1 MDKPN
6 FAAMTP
12 EQRRDWL
19 AEQEGWKRRGD
30 RWRHPV
36 YHKLGSGQ
44 KRHPMPNTLDAA
56 AEAMPEG
63 IRVQRH
69 LCDTMHR
76 WEYCLWKLRDG
87 KYDEWYQPMEA
98 PVWPLPDTGNEINDR
113 FHLACECVWAERE
126 RS

>member
-44 KRHPMPNTLDAA
+44 KRHPLPNTLDAA
-56 AEAMPEG
+56 AEAMPKG
-63 IRVQRH
+63 RTFIRVCRLGGRYEWASQ
-69 LCDTMHR
+69 
-76 WEYCLWKLRDG
+76 
-87 KYDEWYQPMEA
+87 KYHGIND
-98 PVWPLPDTGNEINDR
+98 VWVTDTGNEINDR
-113 FHLACECVWAERE
+113 FHLACECVWAEKGI
-126 RS
+126 

>member
-1 MDKPN
+1 MPNKPN

-19 AEQEGWKRRGD
+19 SEQEGWKRRGD

-44 KRHPMPNTLDAA
+44 KRHPLPNTLDAA

-63 IRVQRH
+63 WSYKIVVHKGNVQATAWPSKLDRMPSH
-69 LCDTMHR
+69 SSP
-76 WEYCLWKLRDG
+76 YWKTAVFVEHTSLMDALFR
-87 KYDEWYQPMEA
+87 
-98 PVWPLPDTGNEINDR
+98 
-113 FHLACECVWAERE
+113 LAAECVWAERE